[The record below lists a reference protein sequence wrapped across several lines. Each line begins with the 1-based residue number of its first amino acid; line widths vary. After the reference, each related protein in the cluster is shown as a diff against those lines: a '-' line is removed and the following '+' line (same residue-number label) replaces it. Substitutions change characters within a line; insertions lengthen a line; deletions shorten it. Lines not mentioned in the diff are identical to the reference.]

1 MCLEVLEEL
10 KKDILD
16 HPLTFQGIQ
25 YSKWFPLPEDRNT
38 YIDKIVDGKKFQVKT
53 DKKIDNSNSIKW
65 IINKRATYGW
75 LDWNL
80 KRVAAQWC
88 KSYVFSRNEG
98 FQQRAG
104 VLTLLKTSTQ
114 LKVWFDDVLEV
125 TWVLENNSEKWCYMT
140 KKPLKGLQFKG
151 KTSED
156 RVSTHYRYEQGNLDN
171 TLIYLIIYIIYAKAF
186 NKR

>member
-1 MCLEVLEEL
+1 ME
-10 KKDILD
+10 
-16 HPLTFQGIQ
+16 
-25 YSKWFPLPEDRNT
+25 
-38 YIDKIVDGKKFQVKT
+38 GKKFQVKT

-75 LDWNL
+75 LDWTL
-80 KRVAAQWC
+80 KKVAAQFC

-114 LKVWFDDVLEV
+114 LKVWFDDVLEF
-125 TWVLENNSEKWCYMT
+125 TWVFENTNGRMCWFKNEMT
-140 KKPLKGLQFKG
+140 GLQFKG

-156 RVSTHYRYEQGNLDN
+156 RVSTHYRYEQGNLN
-171 TLIYLIIYIIYAKAF
+171 NKLVYLIIYIIYYEAF
-186 NKR
+186 